1 MSIKLNAALHLP
13 AQAPRRPLKKSLVCL
28 RRGPCTF
35 RTKCIVP
42 DVLLVTNAPTGGLL
56 PPAQVKRTKPSAAI
70 LFSLDGPFDKIINYT
85 RNVIIRTHGDYFS
98 QTKAASG
105 LNRSI
110 GCVEIL
116 YGL

>member
-1 MSIKLNAALHLP
+1 MYFP
-13 AQAPRRPLKKSLVCL
+13 AHFVFQ
-28 RRGPCTF
+28 T
-35 RTKCIVP
+35 
-42 DVLLVTNAPTGGLL
+42 
-56 PPAQVKRTKPSAAI
+56 QVAVGIS
-70 LFSLDGPFDKIINYT
+70 SDSGFDEIIIYT

>member
-1 MSIKLNAALHLP
+1 MPVFSKKKRHSPIRTSMACWVP
-13 AQAPRRPLKKSLVCL
+13 VFFCKKSKPPEVMV
-28 RRGPCTF
+28 RYIPS
-35 RTKCIVP
+35 IW
-42 DVLLVTNAPTGGLL
+42 VLLEITPHEPNIAKDGG
-56 PPAQVKRTKPSAAI
+56 
-70 LFSLDGPFDKIINYT
+70 FDKIINYT

>member
-1 MSIKLNAALHLP
+1 MNEKAH
-13 AQAPRRPLKKSLVCL
+13 
-28 RRGPCTF
+28 
-35 RTKCIVP
+35 
-42 DVLLVTNAPTGGLL
+42 
-56 PPAQVKRTKPSAAI
+56 
-70 LFSLDGPFDKIINYT
+70 LFSPVFGAGAEGNTNKDGGFDKIIIYT

>member
-1 MSIKLNAALHLP
+1 M
-13 AQAPRRPLKKSLVCL
+13 
-28 RRGPCTF
+28 
-35 RTKCIVP
+35 
-42 DVLLVTNAPTGGLL
+42 
-56 PPAQVKRTKPSAAI
+56 
-70 LFSLDGPFDKIINYT
+70 GPFVSRHIDGGFHKIIIYA

-105 LNRSI
+105 LNRFI

>member
-1 MSIKLNAALHLP
+1 MEPGSVSRTAQPTTQGHLP
-13 AQAPRRPLKKSLVCL
+13 AFYRSRRSM
-28 RRGPCTF
+28 
-35 RTKCIVP
+35 
-42 DVLLVTNAPTGGLL
+42 
-56 PPAQVKRTKPSAAI
+56 
-70 LFSLDGPFDKIINYT
+70 DGPFDKIIIYT

>member
-1 MSIKLNAALHLP
+1 ML
-13 AQAPRRPLKKSLVCL
+13 L
-28 RRGPCTF
+28 RCES
-35 RTKCIVP
+35 
-42 DVLLVTNAPTGGLL
+42 
-56 PPAQVKRTKPSAAI
+56 QVK
-70 LFSLDGPFDKIINYT
+70 FSMRESDHTSGQSWDGPFDKIINYT

>member
-1 MSIKLNAALHLP
+1 MDIYKHRATTNNHGLYLYL
-13 AQAPRRPLKKSLVCL
+13 L
-28 RRGPCTF
+28 RMCDF
-35 RTKCIVP
+35 RTVKFG
-42 DVLLVTNAPTGGLL
+42 LVVVFLFFFACGGLVG
-56 PPAQVKRTKPSAAI
+56 PRVTVTWRSRTALSCII
-70 LFSLDGPFDKIINYT
+70 LASMSVDGPFDKIINYT

>member
-1 MSIKLNAALHLP
+1 MQLQI
-13 AQAPRRPLKKSLVCL
+13 RRYSPL
-28 RRGPCTF
+28 RAR
-35 RTKCIVP
+35 
-42 DVLLVTNAPTGGLL
+42 
-56 PPAQVKRTKPSAAI
+56 
-70 LFSLDGPFDKIINYT
+70 DGPFDKIINYT

>member
-1 MSIKLNAALHLP
+1 MRVFPGFELLNL
-13 AQAPRRPLKKSLVCL
+13 RLVLVLMKRL
-28 RRGPCTF
+28 RVDF
-35 RTKCIVP
+35 K
-42 DVLLVTNAPTGGLL
+42 
-56 PPAQVKRTKPSAAI
+56 
-70 LFSLDGPFDKIINYT
+70 DGPFDKIINYT

>member
-1 MSIKLNAALHLP
+1 MKTS
-13 AQAPRRPLKKSLVCL
+13 
-28 RRGPCTF
+28 
-35 RTKCIVP
+35 
-42 DVLLVTNAPTGGLL
+42 DGG
-56 PPAQVKRTKPSAAI
+56 
-70 LFSLDGPFDKIINYT
+70 FDKIINYT

>member
-1 MSIKLNAALHLP
+1 M
-13 AQAPRRPLKKSLVCL
+13 
-28 RRGPCTF
+28 
-35 RTKCIVP
+35 IVGY
-42 DVLLVTNAPTGGLL
+42 VLAIAIYRDGG
-56 PPAQVKRTKPSAAI
+56 
-70 LFSLDGPFDKIINYT
+70 FDKIINYT
-85 RNVIIRTHGDYFS
+85 RNVILVIRTHGDYFS

>member
-1 MSIKLNAALHLP
+1 MVVGNSAGFALG
-13 AQAPRRPLKKSLVCL
+13 SL
-28 RRGPCTF
+28 
-35 RTKCIVP
+35 
-42 DVLLVTNAPTGGLL
+42 
-56 PPAQVKRTKPSAAI
+56 KPSPDHESDTFHYRARSQAAAV
-70 LFSLDGPFDKIINYT
+70 SLDGPFDKIINYT

>member
-1 MSIKLNAALHLP
+1 MFTVRKPRVIKPQTHAACH
-13 AQAPRRPLKKSLVCL
+13 R
-28 RRGPCTF
+28 
-35 RTKCIVP
+35 
-42 DVLLVTNAPTGGLL
+42 DGG
-56 PPAQVKRTKPSAAI
+56 
-70 LFSLDGPFDKIINYT
+70 FDKIIIYA

-105 LNRSI
+105 LKWSI

>member
-1 MSIKLNAALHLP
+1 M
-13 AQAPRRPLKKSLVCL
+13 RKK
-28 RRGPCTF
+28 RYGNTAGF
-35 RTKCIVP
+35 H
-42 DVLLVTNAPTGGLL
+42 
-56 PPAQVKRTKPSAAI
+56 I
-70 LFSLDGPFDKIINYT
+70 LATRDGPFDKIIIYT